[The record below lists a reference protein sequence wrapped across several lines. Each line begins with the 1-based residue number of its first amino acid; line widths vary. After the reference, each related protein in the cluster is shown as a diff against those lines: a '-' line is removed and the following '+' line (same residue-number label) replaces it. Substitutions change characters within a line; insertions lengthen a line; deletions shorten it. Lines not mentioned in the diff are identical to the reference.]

1 MMKEKKCIFDDNK
14 SCDDCGK
21 CDICD
26 LDPNKICNN
35 CGKCLEE
42 EGIDTK
48 AIKIDEIIED
58 EKYADKIQHEET
70 NMGEDHDGDC
80 SDDEYSEDDCSDD
93 EYLDDD
99 YSTEEHDPNYNNED
113 YVDVMD
119 MNVEFI
125 DDINGLGEVLEDNT
139 KSDSLFEEQF
149 PGLIKLKPSKYKN

>member
-1 MMKEKKCIFDDNK
+1 MREKKCIFDDNK
-14 SCDDCGK
+14 FCDDCGK

-42 EGIDTK
+42 QGIDTK

-58 EKYADKIQHEET
+58 EEYADEIQLEEA
-70 NMGEDHDGDC
+70 NLAANNED
-80 SDDEYSEDDCSDD
+80 EDSDD

-99 YSTEEHDPNYNNED
+99 YSKEDDSSNYDEVD
-113 YVDVMD
+113 YIDVMD
-119 MNVEFI
+119 MKVEFI
-125 DDINGLGEVLEDNT
+125 DDINGLSEVLEDNS

>member
-1 MMKEKKCIFDDNK
+1 MKEKKCIFDDK
-14 SCDDCGK
+14 KFCDDCGK

-42 EGIDTK
+42 QGIDTK

-58 EKYADKIQHEET
+58 EEYADEIQHEET
-70 NMGEDHDGDC
+70 NIEKDNDED
-80 SDDEYSEDDCSDD
+80 YSDD

-99 YSTEEHDPNYNNED
+99 YSMEDHSADYNEGD
-113 YVDVMD
+113 YIDVMD
-119 MNVEFI
+119 MKVEFI
-125 DDINGLGEVLEDNT
+125 DDINGLGEVLEDST
-139 KSDSLFEEQF
+139 KSHDLFEEQF